1 MIFIYAFEN
10 NETYRTLLKSLLE
23 RLEKGYYFGII
34 STLTIAECLTK
45 PKKEA
50 NLAQVARYTAFF
62 RHFPNLSVIPL
73 SFNIAEKTADLRSRI
88 SIRTPDAIQL
98 ATAWYEGCDYFIT
111 NDKDIRYEG
120 FPFTILQL
128 SKL

>member
-45 PKKEA
+45 PKK
-50 NLAQVARYTAFF
+50 
-62 RHFPNLSVIPL
+62 
-73 SFNIAEKTADLRSRI
+73 
-88 SIRTPDAIQL
+88 
-98 ATAWYEGCDYFIT
+98 
-111 NDKDIRYEG
+111 
-120 FPFTILQL
+120 
-128 SKL
+128 